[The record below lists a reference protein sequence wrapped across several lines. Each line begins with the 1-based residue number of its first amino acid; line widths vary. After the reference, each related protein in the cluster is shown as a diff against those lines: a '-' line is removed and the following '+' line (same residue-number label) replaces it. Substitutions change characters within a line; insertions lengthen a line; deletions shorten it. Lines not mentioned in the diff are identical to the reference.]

1 METELTEKWR
11 HGLSCLSE
19 KPALAECP
27 LLSAPQVA
35 ELASVFET
43 LSNETRLRLLHA
55 IVRAGEASPS
65 ELATKISMKPQAVC
79 NQLQRLADRGI
90 VESRRN
96 GNNVLYRIVDP
107 CVIDLLERGLW
118 LLEDIKARHENGG

>member
-1 METELTEKWR
+1 MNKSVKTKSTR
-11 HGLSCLSE
+11 HGLTCVS
-19 KPALAECP
+19 KRPALEKSP
-27 LLSAPQVA
+27 LLDNAQASEVA
-35 ELASVFET
+35 AIFET

-55 IVRAGEASPS
+55 IVRGGEASPTQ
-65 ELATKISMKPQAVC
+65 LAETIAMKPQAIC

-96 GNNVLYRIVDP
+96 GNSVLYRIVDP

-118 LLEDIKARHENGG
+118 LLEDVKARA